1 MLFIEF
7 TIDIRCSSYAGSKKL
22 EEEMRELMTPTLG
35 GTNKLSAS
43 FKAANGNGVARQ
55 AASKIME
62 PTKAYT
68 ASKRPSIP
76 YVKKESRWGPRYVLR
91 KPSEYTAFNTVKA
104 VPAAEEKPAVM
115 EEKPAVMEEKPA
127 VTEEKPAVEVKP
139 TAMEVKSTEEK
150 PVAAE
155 KPAMTEEKPTV
166 AEETEEVP
174 TPESSEG
181 VARKESISTS
191 PEHVASLPG
200 EREEEGKKR
209 QPEGSFCILF

>member
-1 MLFIEF
+1 
-7 TIDIRCSSYAGSKKL
+7 
-22 EEEMRELMTPTLG
+22 MRELMTPTLG

-55 AASKIME
+55 AASTIME

-104 VPAAEEKPAVM
+104 VPAAEEKPAV
-115 EEKPAVMEEKPA
+115 
-127 VTEEKPAVEVKP
+127 EVKP

-181 VARKESISTS
+181 VAPKESISTS

-200 EREEEGKKR
+200 EREEEGKKL

>member
-1 MLFIEF
+1 
-7 TIDIRCSSYAGSKKL
+7 
-22 EEEMRELMTPTLG
+22 MRELMTPTLG

-91 KPSEYTAFNTVKA
+91 KPSEYTAFNTVK
-104 VPAAEEKPAVM
+104 PAVT
-115 EEKPAVMEEKPA
+115 EEKPA

-139 TAMEVKSTEEK
+139 TAVEVKSTEEK

-181 VARKESISTS
+181 VAPKESISTS

-200 EREEEGKKR
+200 EREEDEKKR

>member
-104 VPAAEEKPAVM
+104 VPAAEEKPAVT
-115 EEKPAVMEEKPA
+115 EEKPA

-155 KPAMTEEKPTV
+155 KPALTEEKPIV

>member
-104 VPAAEEKPAVM
+104 VPAAEEKPAVT
-115 EEKPAVMEEKPA
+115 EEKPA

-166 AEETEEVP
+166 AEEMEEVP

-191 PEHVASLPG
+191 PEQVASLPG
-200 EREEEGKKR
+200 EREEDEKKR

>member
-104 VPAAEEKPAVM
+104 VPAAEEKPAV
-115 EEKPAVMEEKPA
+115 EVKPAV
-127 VTEEKPAVEVKP
+127 EEKPAVEVKP
-139 TAMEVKSTEEK
+139 TAVEVKSTEEK
-150 PVAAE
+150 PVVAE
-155 KPAMTEEKPTV
+155 KPAMTEEKPIV

-181 VARKESISTS
+181 VVPKESISTS

-200 EREEEGKKR
+200 EREEEEKKR

>member
-1 MLFIEF
+1 
-7 TIDIRCSSYAGSKKL
+7 
-22 EEEMRELMTPTLG
+22 MRELMTPTLG

-104 VPAAEEKPAVM
+104 VPAAEEKPAV
-115 EEKPAVMEEKPA
+115 
-127 VTEEKPAVEVKP
+127 TEEKPVVEEKP
-139 TAMEVKSTEEK
+139 TAMEVKSTEEKPVAAEEK

-181 VARKESISTS
+181 VAPKESISTS

-200 EREEEGKKR
+200 EREEDEKKR

>member
-55 AASKIME
+55 AGSKIME

-104 VPAAEEKPAVM
+104 VPAAEEKPAV
-115 EEKPAVMEEKPA
+115 EVKS
-127 VTEEKPAVEVKP
+127 TEEKPVA
-139 TAMEVKSTEEK
+139 AEEK

-181 VARKESISTS
+181 VAPKESISTS

>member
-127 VTEEKPAVEVKP
+127 VEVKP

>member
-104 VPAAEEKPAVM
+104 VPAAEEKPAVT
-115 EEKPAVMEEKPA
+115 EEKPA

-200 EREEEGKKR
+200 EREEEEKKR

>member
-104 VPAAEEKPAVM
+104 VPAAEEKPAV
-115 EEKPAVMEEKPA
+115 
-127 VTEEKPAVEVKP
+127 
-139 TAMEVKSTEEK
+139 EVKSTEEK

-155 KPAMTEEKPTV
+155 EKPVAAEKHAMTEEKPTV

>member
-104 VPAAEEKPAVM
+104 VPAAEEKPAV
-115 EEKPAVMEEKPA
+115 
-127 VTEEKPAVEVKP
+127 TEEKPVVEEKP
-139 TAMEVKSTEEK
+139 TAMEVKSTEEKPVAAEEK

-181 VARKESISTS
+181 VAPKESISTS

-200 EREEEGKKR
+200 EREEEGKKL

>member
-104 VPAAEEKPAVM
+104 VPAAEEKPAV
-115 EEKPAVMEEKPA
+115 
-127 VTEEKPAVEVKP
+127 TEEKPAVEVKP
-139 TAMEVKSTEEK
+139 TAVEVKSTEEKPVAAEEK

-181 VARKESISTS
+181 VAPKESISTS

>member
-1 MLFIEF
+1 
-7 TIDIRCSSYAGSKKL
+7 
-22 EEEMRELMTPTLG
+22 MT
-35 GTNKLSAS
+35 
-43 FKAANGNGVARQ
+43 
-55 AASKIME
+55 E
-62 PTKAYT
+62 
-68 ASKRPSIP
+68 
-76 YVKKESRWGPRYVLR
+76 
-91 KPSEYTAFNTVKA
+91 
-104 VPAAEEKPAVM
+104 
-115 EEKPAVMEEKPA
+115 
-127 VTEEKPAVEVKP
+127 
-139 TAMEVKSTEEK
+139 
-150 PVAAE
+150 E

>member
-104 VPAAEEKPAVM
+104 VPAAEEKPAVT
-115 EEKPAVMEEKPA
+115 EEKPA

-155 KPAMTEEKPTV
+155 KPATTEEKPTV

>member
-104 VPAAEEKPAVM
+104 VPAAEEKPAV
-115 EEKPAVMEEKPA
+115 
-127 VTEEKPAVEVKP
+127 TEEKPVVEEKP
-139 TAMEVKSTEEK
+139 TAMEVKSTEEKPVAAEEK

-181 VARKESISTS
+181 VAPKESISTS

-200 EREEEGKKR
+200 EREEDEKKR

>member
-1 MLFIEF
+1 
-7 TIDIRCSSYAGSKKL
+7 
-22 EEEMRELMTPTLG
+22 MRELMTPTLG

-115 EEKPAVMEEKPA
+115 EEKPAV
-127 VTEEKPAVEVKP
+127 TEEKPAVEVKP

-200 EREEEGKKR
+200 EREEEGKKL

>member
-139 TAMEVKSTEEK
+139 
-150 PVAAE
+150 VAAE

-181 VARKESISTS
+181 VAPKESISTS

>member
-104 VPAAEEKPAVM
+104 VPAAEEKPAV
-115 EEKPAVMEEKPA
+115 
-127 VTEEKPAVEVKP
+127 TEEKPTVEVKP
-139 TAMEVKSTEEK
+139 TAVEVKSTEEKPVAAEEK

-181 VARKESISTS
+181 VAPKESISTS

-200 EREEEGKKR
+200 EREEDEKKR

>member
-104 VPAAEEKPAVM
+104 VPAAEEKPAV
-115 EEKPAVMEEKPA
+115 
-127 VTEEKPAVEVKP
+127 TEEKPAVEVKP
-139 TAMEVKSTEEK
+139 TAVEVKSTEEKPVAAEEK

-181 VARKESISTS
+181 VAPKESISTS

-200 EREEEGKKR
+200 EREEDEKKR

>member
-104 VPAAEEKPAVM
+104 VPAAEEKPAV
-115 EEKPAVMEEKPA
+115 
-127 VTEEKPAVEVKP
+127 TEEKPAVEVKP
-139 TAMEVKSTEEK
+139 TAMEVKSTEEKPVAAEEK

-200 EREEEGKKR
+200 EREEEGKKL

>member
-104 VPAAEEKPAVM
+104 VPAAEEKPAV
-115 EEKPAVMEEKPA
+115 EVKPVVEVKS
-127 VTEEKPAVEVKP
+127 TEEKPVA
-139 TAMEVKSTEEK
+139 AEEK

-181 VARKESISTS
+181 VAPKESISTS

-200 EREEEGKKR
+200 EREEDEKKR

>member
-104 VPAAEEKPAVM
+104 VPAAEEKPAV
-115 EEKPAVMEEKPA
+115 
-127 VTEEKPAVEVKP
+127 TEEKPTVEVKP
-139 TAMEVKSTEEK
+139 TAVEVKSTEEKPVAAEEK

-181 VARKESISTS
+181 VAPKESISTS

-200 EREEEGKKR
+200 EREEEGKKL

>member
-1 MLFIEF
+1 VLFIEF

-104 VPAAEEKPAVM
+104 VPAAEEKPAVT
-115 EEKPAVMEEKPA
+115 EEKPA

-155 KPAMTEEKPTV
+155 KPAMTEEKPIV

>member
-104 VPAAEEKPAVM
+104 VPAAEEKPAV
-115 EEKPAVMEEKPA
+115 
-127 VTEEKPAVEVKP
+127 TEEKPAVEVKP
-139 TAMEVKSTEEK
+139 TAMEVKSTEEKPVAAEEK

-181 VARKESISTS
+181 VAPKESISTS

>member
-1 MLFIEF
+1 
-7 TIDIRCSSYAGSKKL
+7 
-22 EEEMRELMTPTLG
+22 MRELMTPTLG

-104 VPAAEEKPAVM
+104 VPAAEEKPAV
-115 EEKPAVMEEKPA
+115 
-127 VTEEKPAVEVKP
+127 TEEKPAVEVKP

-181 VARKESISTS
+181 VAPKESISTS

-200 EREEEGKKR
+200 EREEEEKKR

>member
-115 EEKPAVMEEKPA
+115 EEKPAV
-127 VTEEKPAVEVKP
+127 TEEKPAVEVKP

-155 KPAMTEEKPTV
+155 KPATTEEKPTV

>member
-104 VPAAEEKPAVM
+104 VPAAEEKPAV
-115 EEKPAVMEEKPA
+115 
-127 VTEEKPAVEVKP
+127 TEEKPAVEVKP
-139 TAMEVKSTEEK
+139 TAMEVKSTEEKPVAAEEK

>member
-104 VPAAEEKPAVM
+104 VPAAEEKPAVT
-115 EEKPAVMEEKPA
+115 EEKPAVTEEKPA
-127 VTEEKPAVEVKP
+127 VTEEKPAVEVK
-139 TAMEVKSTEEK
+139 STEEKPVAAEEK

>member
-104 VPAAEEKPAVM
+104 VPAAEEKPAV
-115 EEKPAVMEEKPA
+115 
-127 VTEEKPAVEVKP
+127 
-139 TAMEVKSTEEK
+139 EVKSTEEK

-155 KPAMTEEKPTV
+155 KPATTEEKPTV

-200 EREEEGKKR
+200 EREEEGKKL

>member
-200 EREEEGKKR
+200 EREEEGKKL

>member
-1 MLFIEF
+1 M
-7 TIDIRCSSYAGSKKL
+7 
-22 EEEMRELMTPTLG
+22 
-35 GTNKLSAS
+35 
-43 FKAANGNGVARQ
+43 
-55 AASKIME
+55 
-62 PTKAYT
+62 
-68 ASKRPSIP
+68 
-76 YVKKESRWGPRYVLR
+76 
-91 KPSEYTAFNTVKA
+91 
-104 VPAAEEKPAVM
+104 
-115 EEKPAVMEEKPA
+115 
-127 VTEEKPAVEVKP
+127 TEEKPAVEVKP

-155 KPAMTEEKPTV
+155 KPATTEEKPTV

-200 EREEEGKKR
+200 EREEEEKKR

>member
-104 VPAAEEKPAVM
+104 VPAAEEKPAV
-115 EEKPAVMEEKPA
+115 
-127 VTEEKPAVEVKP
+127 TEEKPTVEVKP

-150 PVAAE
+150 PVAAEKPAMTEE

-200 EREEEGKKR
+200 EREEEEKKR

>member
-104 VPAAEEKPAVM
+104 VPAAEEKPAV
-115 EEKPAVMEEKPA
+115 
-127 VTEEKPAVEVKP
+127 TEEKPAVEVKP

-155 KPAMTEEKPTV
+155 EKPVATENPVMTEEKPTV

-181 VARKESISTS
+181 VAPKESISTS

-200 EREEEGKKR
+200 EREEEGKKL

>member
-104 VPAAEEKPAVM
+104 VPAAEEKPAVT
-115 EEKPAVMEEKPA
+115 EEKPA
-127 VTEEKPAVEVKP
+127 VTEEKPAVEVK
-139 TAMEVKSTEEK
+139 STEEKPVAAEEK

>member
-1 MLFIEF
+1 
-7 TIDIRCSSYAGSKKL
+7 
-22 EEEMRELMTPTLG
+22 MRELMTPTLG

-104 VPAAEEKPAVM
+104 VPAAEEKPAV
-115 EEKPAVMEEKPA
+115 
-127 VTEEKPAVEVKP
+127 TEEKPTVEVKP
-139 TAMEVKSTEEK
+139 TAVEVKSTEEKPVAAEEK

-181 VARKESISTS
+181 VAPKESISTS
-191 PEHVASLPG
+191 PEHAASLPG

>member
-104 VPAAEEKPAVM
+104 VPAAEEKPAVT
-115 EEKPAVMEEKPA
+115 EEKPA

-155 KPAMTEEKPTV
+155 KPAMTEEKPIV

>member
-104 VPAAEEKPAVM
+104 VPAAEEKPAV
-115 EEKPAVMEEKPA
+115 
-127 VTEEKPAVEVKP
+127 TEKPAVEVKP

-155 KPAMTEEKPTV
+155 KPAMTEEQPTV

-181 VARKESISTS
+181 VARK
-191 PEHVASLPG
+191 
-200 EREEEGKKR
+200 
-209 QPEGSFCILF
+209 

>member
-115 EEKPAVMEEKPA
+115 EEKPAV
-127 VTEEKPAVEVKP
+127 TEEKPAVEVKP

-155 KPAMTEEKPTV
+155 KPAMTEEKPIV

>member
-104 VPAAEEKPAVM
+104 VPAAEEKPAV
-115 EEKPAVMEEKPA
+115 
-127 VTEEKPAVEVKP
+127 TEEKPAVEVKP

-150 PVAAE
+150 PVAAEKPAMTEE

-200 EREEEGKKR
+200 EREEEEKKR